1 MFRPI
6 IHSIHMQGESEK
18 RDAMEGGV
26 LALRRAARKIGAG

>member
-18 RDAMEGGV
+18 RDAMEGGGL
-26 LALRRAARKIGAG
+26 LALRRAARK